1 VKLHSDL
8 RELFALLASREVDF
22 VIVGG
27 HAVAF
32 HGFPRFT
39 GDVDLFVRPSPE
51 NAARILA
58 SLAEF
63 GFGDTG
69 LTASDLTEPDTVV
82 QLGRAPNRVDL
93 LTSLT
98 GVSFDEAWAARVPG
112 TLDDL
117 PVWFISKE
125 LLVRNKSALRRPM
138 DLADVSKLQEP

>member
-1 VKLHSDL
+1 MKLHSDL
-8 RELFALLASREVDF
+8 RELFALLASREVEF

-51 NAARILA
+51 NAARILTA
-58 SLAEF
+58 LEEF

-69 LTASDLTEPDTVV
+69 LTIADLTEPDTVV

-98 GVSFDEAWAARVPG
+98 GVSFEEAWAAREPG
-112 TLDDL
+112 MLDDL

-125 LLVRNKSALRRPM
+125 LLVRNKRSLRRPM